1 MKNYLNSLNWT
12 IVTLDRHKIQLI
24 LLVISLSL
32 LVLSAGAPVSGGD
45 TIPGGGR

>member
-12 IVTLDRHKIQLI
+12 IVTLDRQKIQLI

-32 LVLSAGAPVSGGD
+32 LVLSAGAPVGGGD